1 MSSELFPVSQLPQAA
16 SLADAFRLHW
26 REYLMEAA
34 ELGVLMFCI
43 CLFGTLL
50 YSSASPVC
58 RLELSFIE
66 KAALMGLG
74 VAATTFLIIR
84 SPFGRRSGAHFN
96 PAITLTYFYLGRVH
110 RWDAINYPASQF
122 WGAVAGVFVAHLVLG
137 KRLSEAPVYYMITIP
152 GPHGDL
158 IAFVSEFVLS
168 AVLFG
173 VVLFA
178 TNRWPLARF
187 SPLIVSVITVFYYAF
202 CPALSGFSV
211 NPARSFSSAT
221 FAQIWWGIWIYFA
234 GPCLGMLA
242 AAVAYIRSMG
252 SERVYCAKIFHDLQ
266 TPCPFNCRFYQLYRE
281 ALNREAHGTST
292 PGEQARQSSAVRSRR

>member
-1 MSSELFPVSQLPQAA
+1 MSSDLIPGNQLPQSA
-16 SLADAFRLHW
+16 SLADAFTAHW

-34 ELGVLMFCI
+34 ELGLLMFCI
-43 CLFGTLL
+43 CLFGTVL
-50 YSSASPVC
+50 YSSASPVS
-58 RLELSFIE
+58 RLELSFTE
-66 KAALMGLG
+66 KATLMGLG

-96 PAITLTYFYLGRVH
+96 PAITITYFFLGRVH
-110 RWDAINYPASQF
+110 RWDAINYLASHF
-122 WGAVAGVFVAHLVLG
+122 CGAVAGVFVAHLVLG
-137 KRLSEAPVYYMITIP
+137 ERLSEVPVSYMITIP
-152 GPHGDL
+152 GPHVDL
-158 IAFVSEFVLS
+158 IAFVLEFVLS

-187 SPLIVSVITVFYYAF
+187 SPLIVSVVIVFYYAF

-211 NPARSFSSAT
+211 NPARSFSSAM

-242 AAVAYIRSMG
+242 AAIAYIRRTG

-266 TPCPFNCRFYQLYRE
+266 TPCPFNCRFHQLYRE
-281 ALNREAHGTST
+281 ALNREAHAAST
-292 PGEQARQSSAVRSRR
+292 RGEQA